1 MSFNLAIVEGRLGKD
16 VESRATA
23 NGKKVVNFS
32 IGSDVGFGD
41 SKTTLWDNVV
51 CWGLQAEFAEKH
63 LKKGSG
69 VLIVGERRTRS
80 WEDKT
85 SGEKKYVTEIHADKI
100 SFSGSKPDSPE
111 NGRTPTTTTRSSAPA
126 PTRTQA
132 APSVRKP
139 VDDDPFGDGTGITDA
154 DFPDF

>member
-32 IGSDVGFGD
+32 VGSDYGYGD
-41 SKTTLWDNVV
+41 NKGTQWDTIV
-51 CWGLQAEFAEKH
+51 CWGAQADFAEKF
-63 LKKGSG
+63 LKRGSG

-80 WEDKT
+80 WEDKQ

-111 NGRTPTTTTRSSAPA
+111 NGRTPTTTTRSAAAA
-126 PTRTQA
+126 PTRAQA
-132 APSVRKP
+132 ARAVRKA
-139 VDDDPFGDGTGITDA
+139 VEDDPFGDGTGITDS
-154 DFPDF
+154 DVPF